1 MTIEID
7 LDLLKTTN
15 LTPNEFI
22 GLYLTLRKGYSYL
35 DELTLDIDWTK
46 LESKGYIDCDNSEI
60 TDKFKKLFSNN
71 FDVMFADLISTYPN
85 RVHTSTSTRVLCAA
99 DPKAKTNLKAYKR
112 YKTVVGNKLHVH
124 NRIIKLLKVQLKIE
138 EDNLG
143 YMQNLETWINNH
155 TWEKYENLNENDGKQ
170 STKRIT
176 RSL

>member
-7 LDLLKTTN
+7 LELLKTTD

-22 GLYLTLRKGYSYL
+22 GLYLTLRKGYSYI
-35 DELTLDIDWTK
+35 DELNLNIDWTK
-46 LESKGYIDCDNSEI
+46 LETKGYIDCDNSLI

-71 FDVMFADLISTYPN
+71 FDAMFNELISIYPN
-85 RVHTSTSTRVLCAA
+85 RVQTSSTTRVLCAA
-99 DPKAKTNLKAYKR
+99 DPKAKTNLKAYKK
-112 YKTVVGNKLHVH
+112 YKLVVGKKLHVH
-124 NRIIKLLKVQLKIE
+124 NRIIKLLKVQLKLQ

-155 TWEKYENLNENDGKQ
+155 TWEKYENLNENDGRT
-170 STKRIT
+170 SAKRTT